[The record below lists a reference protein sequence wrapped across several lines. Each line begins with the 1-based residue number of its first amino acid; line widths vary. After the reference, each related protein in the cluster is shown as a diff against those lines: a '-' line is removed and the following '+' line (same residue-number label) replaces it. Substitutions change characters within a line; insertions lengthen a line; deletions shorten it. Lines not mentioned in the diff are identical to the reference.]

1 MRQPLAHPPKKASSQ
16 SRRMTI
22 FAPTRACFTRR
33 AAIAPPIE
41 KQDRQRL
48 EPLRNWILEANH
60 GEKLLSSE
68 NFGEMKTF
76 LQKVGLNR
84 VFRDQTLT
92 ISFIKPWDSMAE
104 TTAGILGDNEF
115 THVSEKWWRWRELNP
130 RAPGLHLPRLPV

>member
-1 MRQPLAHPPKKASSQ
+1 
-16 SRRMTI
+16 MTI

-115 THVSEKWWRWRELNP
+115 THVSEKWWRWRELNQITTLKLS
-130 RAPGLHLPRLPV
+130 R